1 MRWRVLLL
9 PLLALLAVAV
19 VIGVQLAS
27 GGDEY
32 VPPPPGPACVERALP
47 PESADLERVVEGLV
61 LLGVQRAACDL
72 GISRER
78 LLLSLPSARARAA
91 LASQIGREEAAVTAA
106 LKRGLRDAATV
117 LQRAGRLPRAS
128 ELLDDYAGDLG
139 LPGIAESAITRLPDS
154 VIDGLLPTGD
164 VLRRAIDELDTGA
177 LLSGLGQSGVLEAQ
191 LRAAIRDAAIAEAR
205 ERLREQAD
213 SLLPWR

>member
-27 GGDEY
+27 GGDDY
-32 VPPPPGPACVERALP
+32 VPPAPAPACVQRELP
-47 PESADLERVVEGLV
+47 PASADLERVVEGLV

-72 GISRER
+72 GVSRER

-91 LASQIGREEAAVTAA
+91 LASQIGRDEAAVTAA

-139 LPGIAESAITRLPDS
+139 LPGIAESAITRLPDR

-164 VLRRAIDELDTGA
+164 VLRRAIDELETDA
-177 LLSGLGQSGVLEAQ
+177 LLNGLGQSGVLEAQ